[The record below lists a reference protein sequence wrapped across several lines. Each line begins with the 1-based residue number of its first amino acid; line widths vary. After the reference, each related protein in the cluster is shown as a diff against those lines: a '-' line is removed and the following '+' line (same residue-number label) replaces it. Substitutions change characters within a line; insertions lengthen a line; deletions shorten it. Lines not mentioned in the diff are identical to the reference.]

1 QLSVG
6 GSEATIFTSLPLPS
20 PEKTFFGNTFAFQ
33 KSKIVLKFHT
43 SQCELHLTFISLYRV
58 FILI

>member
-6 GSEATIFTSLPLPS
+6 GSEATIFTYPFLPQT
-20 PEKTFFGNTFAFQ
+20 KYFFGNTFDFQ
-33 KSKIVLKFHT
+33 KFKIVLKCHT

>member
-20 PEKTFFGNTFAFQ
+20 PERIFFGNTFDFWS
-33 KSKIVLKFHT
+33 SKIVLKSHT
-43 SQCELHLTFISLYRV
+43 SQCELPLTSISLHRV
-58 FILI
+58 FLLL

>member
-6 GSEATIFTSLPLPS
+6 GSEATIFASLPLPS
-20 PEKTFFGNTFAFQ
+20 RRGYIFGNIFDFQ
-33 KSKIVLKFHT
+33 RSKIVLKFHT
-43 SQCELHLTFISLYRV
+43 SQCELHLTFISLYKV